1 MIQMFIKHVLG
12 VGSKKGLFGDM
23 SAYYSTVEQQERLTL
38 HLHML
43 LWIKDAITPEE
54 IWHHIK
60 DPNSIF
66 SESLVKYLA
75 SCHAGEFITGS
86 KEIVERKWN

>member
-1 MIQMFIKHVLG
+1 
-12 VGSKKGLFGDM
+12 
-23 SAYYSTVEQQERLTL
+23 
-38 HLHML
+38 ML
-43 LWIKDAITPEE
+43 LWIKSAITSEE

-66 SESLVKYLA
+66 AQSLVKYLE

-86 KEIVERKWN
+86 KAAVEKKVELKMASEKYEDPTETLPVPTPPPCTVTDCQNCDKCTAMAS